1 MWRLGNVF
9 SPVLFDLIVTAE
21 QFSSGDVILH
31 VTGRL
36 NWVWGASVLILELH
50 EFISGHDSIMVML
63 FGLVMLK
70 LWNRGSLFW
79 WVVAFMDLSAQQ
91 IRLTK
96 LISLLNAFVWSA
108 MILFLGR
115 SKYLVSL
122 LFTGII
128 LSPVFITSSL
138 DFGSTVDT
146 SRVVR
151 RSLEEQW
158 VDEALVGTRVVITI
172 AVFSAMFNMCWVS

>member
-1 MWRLGNVF
+1 MF
-9 SPVLFDLIVTAE
+9 SPVSFDLIVTAE

-36 NWVWGASVLILELH
+36 KWVWGASVLVLELH
-50 EFISGHDSIMVML
+50 EFVVGHDSIMVIL

-70 LWNRGSLFW
+70 LWNRGSLVW

-115 SKYLVSL
+115 SK
-122 LFTGII
+122 
-128 LSPVFITSSL
+128 
-138 DFGSTVDT
+138 
-146 SRVVR
+146 
-151 RSLEEQW
+151 
-158 VDEALVGTRVVITI
+158 
-172 AVFSAMFNMCWVS
+172 